1 MDKKNL
7 LMLCVIGLA
16 AIMLVT
22 NIMPNSMYQISDD
35 TSTYEAA
42 PLEGVTLSLEADYQE
57 AFLTIQNK
65 SGKEIHWDFTEQ
77 PPAVEVTMMDSWR
90 PLISSV
96 KCSLAPAGIGAEGG
110 SATASFR
117 WKEHLLGGLLS
128 TGDYRIIVS
137 YESDGTIYR
146 DDVEFHVK

>member
-1 MDKKNL
+1 MDKKTL
-7 LMLCVIGLA
+7 FMICVCGLVGVL
-16 AIMLVT
+16 LVT
-22 NIMPNSMYQISDD
+22 NMMPNSMYDISDD
-35 TSTYEAA
+35 PSTYEAA

-57 AFLTIQNK
+57 AFLTIQNE
-65 SGKEIHWDFTEQ
+65 SGKEIHWDFTDQ
-77 PPAVEVTMMDSWR
+77 PPAVEVTMLDSWR
-90 PLISSV
+90 PLITSV

-110 SATASFR
+110 SATVSFR

-137 YESDGTIYR
+137 YEADGVTYR